1 MKELFNIKA
10 ESVNEIGFDTKNHE
24 HFIAIGVLR
33 QGVPDEH
40 RLIIEEDE
48 YIALCGWIQLATTTN
63 EAANLRSSAHA
74 HTQVL
79 FRTFSLK
86 LADVLLDATRLRER
100 VSDTFVQQHRWEQIR
115 RQRGTD
121 DHDYFWEA
129 TVGQFGFTTLAGGS
143 IAFYKLER
151 QIACKQVD
159 TGYHPEIAEK
169 LTNIAIS
176 PLFPRVDYELQL
188 RWRNGQ
194 DGIEGGYATI
204 ARVDKNDIRN
214 FGKLLGGNK

>member
-1 MKELFNIKA
+1 MNELFDIKA
-10 ESVNEIGFDTKNHE
+10 ETIKEIGYDTKSHE
-24 HFIAIGVLR
+24 HFIAIAVLR
-33 QGVPDEH
+33 QGMPDEH

-63 EAANLRSSAHA
+63 ESANLRFYA
-74 HTQVL
+74 HTQVV
-79 FRTFSLK
+79 FRTFSLR
-86 LADVLLDATRLRER
+86 LTDVLLDATRLRER

-115 RQRGTD
+115 RQNGAD
-121 DHDYFWEA
+121 DYVYFWEA

-143 IAFYKLER
+143 IAFYQLQR
-151 QIACKQVD
+151 QIACKQID

-169 LTNIAIS
+169 LTNIANS